1 MIDVFV
7 ERNDTATWGR
17 VPKAGGMTLEKGE
30 GVEGW
35 ADTGLKRTALRLTF
49 PVLMLAPARSSL
61 KTTTGKFVFCTVRG
75 DWCGDIT
82 GEAR

>member
-1 MIDVFV
+1 MVRKADGMIDVFV

-35 ADTGLKRTALRLTF
+35 ADTAAAD
-49 PVLMLAPARSSL
+49 V
-61 KTTTGKFVFCTVRG
+61 
-75 DWCGDIT
+75 IY
-82 GEAR
+82 